1 MESNGPFPFD
11 QEYTFVLCVFPFIY
25 QGQSHSG
32 CITSGREL
40 PWCSITSNYDIDGL
54 WGYCN
59 QCAVTCSSD
68 CTLSLGGRTN
78 PSCLSSSLPNG
89 WGYCDPQIDYLI
101 ITTINTTTTT
111 PPPTT
116 SGNSSIGAIV
126 GGVVGGVIAV
136 VTLCVVLVI
145 FLRTR
150 RNPRKKMRT
159 EDRPRSRS
167 SRNVG
172 SRSQSVNG
180 SGAFP
185 GISLIFRRLIKVFR
199 DQYLPCF

>member
-1 MESNGPFPFD
+1 
-11 QEYTFVLCVFPFIY
+11 VFPFIY

-54 WGYCN
+54 WGDCN
-59 QCAVTCSSD
+59 QCAVSCSSE

-89 WGYCDPQIDYLI
+89 WGYCDPQINYQNL
-101 ITTINTTTTT
+101 TNINTTTTA

-116 SGNSSIGAIV
+116 SGNSSIGGIA
-126 GGVVGGVIAV
+126 GGVIVGVIAV

-150 RNPRKKMRT
+150 RNRMNT
-159 EDRPRSRS
+159 ENRPQSRS
-167 SRNVG
+167 SITVG
-172 SRSQSVNG
+172 SKSQSIDG

-185 GISLIFRRLIKVFR
+185 GISFIFRRIVHVF
-199 DQYLPCF
+199 DNPYLPCF

>member
-1 MESNGPFPFD
+1 MESTGPFPFD
-11 QEYTFVLCVFPFIY
+11 QQYTFVLCVFPFIY
-25 QGQSHSG
+25 QGQSHTG

-54 WGYCN
+54 WGDCN
-59 QCAVTCSSD
+59 QCAVTCSTD
-68 CTLSLGGRTN
+68 CTFSLGGRTN

-150 RNPRKKMRT
+150 RNRMNT
-159 EDRPRSRS
+159 ENLPQ
-167 SRNVG
+167 
-172 SRSQSVNG
+172 SQSSITLGSKSQSIDG

-185 GISLIFRRLIKVFR
+185 SISLVFRRLVHVF
-199 DQYLPCF
+199 DNPYLPCF